1 MNETKILVTAANGH
15 TGFPAAKE
23 LLDLG
28 FSVRAFVRNPKNKNA
43 RELSRFGAEIFV
55 GNIEDIADVR
65 KALNGISRVYFVPT
79 YPNLLFQGTTFVNAL
94 EESEVEHV
102 VLLTQWLSSSRHPSV
117 YTKEHWLVDQAFKRQ
132 SKTKLTILNPGLF
145 AFVYF
150 MTPEPLAQFGI
161 LPDFGENAPPSNE
174 DIGLVAAHILKN
186 PEEHPGKIY
195 RVTGKDLLTADEM
208 AQIIGKNL
216 GRKVKASKMSFSMM
230 YKVLKASG
238 YPQMDASQVKYY
250 IEEGHKGAFAFKAP
264 NNVVK
269 EIVGKEPDGF
279 GTITR
284 RYLMENPM
292 AKQSLWNKIKGM
304 KFMLKVLF
312 TKTWNM
318 KTFEKERGFPSL
330 NNPDYVL
337 GSEEWGK
344 NH

>member
-1 MNETKILVTAANGH
+1 MKKTKILITAANGH

-23 LLDLG
+23 LLNLG
-28 FSVRAFVRNPKNKNA
+28 FSVRAFVRNPKTKKA
-43 RELSRFGAEIFV
+43 MELSRMGAEIFV
-55 GNIEDIADVR
+55 GNIEDIADVK
-65 KALNGISRVYFVPT
+65 KALEGISRVYFVPT
-79 YPNLLFQGTTFVNAL
+79 YPNLLFQGTTFVSAL

-102 VLLTQWLSSSRHPSV
+102 VLLTQWLSSNRHPSV

-132 SKTKLTILNPGLF
+132 SKAKLTILNPGLF

-150 MTPEPLAQFGI
+150 MTPEPLAQFGM

-174 DIGLVAAHILKN
+174 DIGLVVAHILKK
-186 PEEHPGKIY
+186 PEEHQGKSY

-208 AQIIGKNL
+208 AQTIGEHL

-250 IEEGHKGAFAFKAP
+250 VEEGHRGAFAHKAP
-264 NNVVK
+264 NNVVQ
-269 EIVGKEPDGF
+269 EIVGREPDDF
-279 GTITR
+279 STITR
-284 RYLMENPM
+284 RYLLENPM
-292 AKQSLWNKIKGM
+292 AKQSFGNKIKGM

-318 KTFEKERGFPSL
+318 DAFEKEREFPFL
-330 NNPDYVL
+330 
-337 GSEEWGK
+337 K
-344 NH
+344 NAEYALDSGDWVHNH